1 MATPENYEQRRDADA
16 RLWEHH
22 LHTDTMVFERGNLFL
37 VAQSLLAVA
46 YSTTATSGTTHAAAR
61 VLAGF
66 GLALTAIW
74 AYVGHRY
81 HRYNRAIQRRTA
93 ERLPDYAETYTRSR
107 VSGPSAMPLIAYAL
121 PSLAAVMW
129 IVLLIVT

>member
-1 MATPENYEQRRDADA
+1 MATPENDEQRRDADA

-22 LHTDTMVFERGNLFL
+22 LHTDTMLFQRGNLFL

-46 YSTTATSGTTHAAAR
+46 YSSTATSGTTHAAAR

-66 GLALTAIW
+66 GLALTVVW

-81 HRYNRAIQRRTA
+81 HCYNRAIQRRTA
-93 ERLPDYAETYTRSR
+93 ERLTDYAETYAASR
-107 VSGPSAMPLIAYAL
+107 ISGPSAMPLIAYAL
-121 PSLAAVMW
+121 PFLAAVMW

>member
-1 MATPENYEQRRDADA
+1 MTTAETEDQRRDADA

-22 LHTDTMVFERGNLFL
+22 LHTDTMVFQRGNLFL

-66 GLALTAIW
+66 GVALTAIW

-81 HRYNRAIQRRTA
+81 HRYNRAIQQRTA
-93 ERLPDYAETYTRSR
+93 ERLPDYAETYATSR
-107 VSGPSAMPLIAYAL
+107 IPGPSAMPLIAYAL
-121 PSLAAVMW
+121 PILAAVMW

>member
-1 MATPENYEQRRDADA
+1 MATPENDDQRRDADA

-22 LHTDTMVFERGNLFL
+22 LHTDTMLFQRGNLFL
-37 VAQSLLAVA
+37 VAQTLLAVA
-46 YSTTATSGTTHAAAR
+46 YSSTATSGTAHAAAR

-66 GLALTAIW
+66 GLALTTVW

-93 ERLPDYAETYTRSR
+93 ERLADYAETYTASR
-107 VSGPSAMPLIAYAL
+107 IAGPSAMPLIAYAL
-121 PSLAAVMW
+121 PTLSAVMW